1 MADVA
6 TRTAPVPADQA
17 VFAGVTITLGAPLER
32 RSLRAR
38 DAGALGKLLGRNVPG
53 KIGVWQDEVLCLGPD
68 EWLLRAPAGTKV
80 PLGEGQPLAVVD
92 ISERA
97 LTLVIEGP
105 RALDLLQAGCPRDLA
120 RLPVGEGRRTVFEGV
135 EIVLLRTGED
145 RFELDVWRSFAEWLH
160 LALTT
165 GASHLR

>member
-6 TRTAPVPADQA
+6 NRTAPVPAEA
-17 VFAGVTITLGAPLER
+17 AAFAGVTITLGVPLER

-38 DAGALGKLLGRNVPG
+38 DVGVLSRLLGRKVPG
-53 KIGVWQDEVLCLGPD
+53 KIGLYQDEVLCLGPD
-68 EWLLRAPAGTKV
+68 EWLLRALAGTKV

-97 LTLVIEGP
+97 LTLVLEGP
-105 RALDLLQAGCPRDLA
+105 RALDVLQAGCPRDLGK
-120 RLPVGEGRRTVFEGV
+120 LPVGEGRRTVFEGL

-145 RFELDVWRSFAEWLH
+145 RFEVDVWRSFAEWLH